1 LADLKEDSAMQSDG
15 DSLAGLG
22 ARIRTMRKERGVKLN
37 ELAEKSGLSSAFLSR
52 LERGQVSSSV
62 ANLIQIAKALG
73 VAVAELF
80 HDDQGASRS
89 EAAVHKVEDLLADQ
103 SLVSTGYQWRLLAG
117 GMPDDDLEI
126 FYLVFPRKNRMA
138 TLVSHQGQEYCYV
151 LSGKVRFIVGA
162 NSFELGPGEGILA
175 NSEVPH
181 RAENIGPSEA
191 QVLMVVTKQA
201 EHFDWWKTPG
211 AAESAVK
218 ALVTGAEPAVLL
230 ARPKRRRA

>member
-1 LADLKEDSAMQSDG
+1 MSQG

-22 ARIRTMRKERGVKLN
+22 ARIRNMRKERGIKLN
-37 ELAEKSGLSSAFLSR
+37 ELAERSDLSSAFLSR

-80 HDDQGASRS
+80 HDATSVSRS
-89 EAAVHKVEDLLADQ
+89 EAAVHNVQDALPDQ
-103 SLVSTGYQWRLLAG
+103 SAGHTGYRWRLLAG

-126 FYLVFPRKNRMA
+126 FFLVFPKKDRMG

-151 LSGKVRFIVGA
+151 LSGRVRFIVGSK
-162 NSFELGPGEGILA
+162 SFELGPGEGILT
-175 NSEVPH
+175 NSEIPH
-181 RAENIGPSEA
+181 RAENIGRSEA
-191 QVLMVVTKQA
+191 QILMVVTKNNPHT

-211 AAESAVK
+211 AVESAAQ
-218 ALVTGAEPAVLL
+218 ALVAGNDLVVAPRA
-230 ARPKRRRA
+230 KRRKS